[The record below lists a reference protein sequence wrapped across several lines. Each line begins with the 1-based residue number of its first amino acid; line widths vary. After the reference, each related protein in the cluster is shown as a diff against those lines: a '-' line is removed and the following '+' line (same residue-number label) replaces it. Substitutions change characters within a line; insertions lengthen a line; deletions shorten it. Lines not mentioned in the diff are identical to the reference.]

1 LRFGKEKSGPQMHG
15 AFSKQRNV
23 SMTEAQFG
31 LLIAT
36 PVIIGFSLV
45 LYRMGALQGAG
56 TLSAVA
62 ASIVIAVILFLGQ

>member
-1 LRFGKEKSGPQMHG
+1 
-15 AFSKQRNV
+15 
-23 SMTEAQFG
+23 MTEAQFG

-56 TLSAVA
+56 TLSAIA